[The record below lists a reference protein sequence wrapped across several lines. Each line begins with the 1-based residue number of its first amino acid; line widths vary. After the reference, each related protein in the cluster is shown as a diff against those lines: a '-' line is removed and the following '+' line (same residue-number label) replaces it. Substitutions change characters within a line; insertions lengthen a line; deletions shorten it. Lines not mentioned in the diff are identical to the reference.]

1 MINNNQMIILVNE
14 VEKVVKINPQEA
26 RETFQI
32 TQKKLARYFW
42 PTKQKICTTI
52 ESNVLKN

>member
-32 TQKKLARYFW
+32 IQKKLARYF
-42 PTKQKICTTI
+42 
-52 ESNVLKN
+52 